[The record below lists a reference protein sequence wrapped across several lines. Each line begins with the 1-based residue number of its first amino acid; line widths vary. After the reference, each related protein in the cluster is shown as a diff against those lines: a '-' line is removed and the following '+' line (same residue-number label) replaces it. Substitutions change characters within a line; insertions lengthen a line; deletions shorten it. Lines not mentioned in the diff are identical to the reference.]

1 MKKTETPA
9 PDIVLHFTL
18 CLLSAFQISV
28 HFPKITGSQGIKR
41 TSIVSF
47 YELISYQ
54 HENIKNKNKN
64 DKLQSC
70 FAEQEN

>member
-1 MKKTETPA
+1 MKEAETPV
-9 PDIVLHFTL
+9 PHIVLHFTL
-18 CLLSAFQISV
+18 CLFSAFQISD
-28 HFPKITGSQGIKR
+28 HFPIITGSQGIKR

-47 YELISYQ
+47 YELINYQ

-70 FAEQEN
+70 FAEKEN